1 MIRLLFLT
9 FYIIGFSSLLAQ
21 QEDVKFGR
29 ITTKDGLS
37 HNIVTAVIQD
47 GRGFMWFATQD
58 GLNRYDGYNFIRYK
72 PNPFDS
78 VSLTNNRITALV
90 YDPRGLI
97 WVGTSAGLNI
107 YNIENKTFVS
117 LASLAGAS
125 LSASKL
131 YVQALCRDSIGY
143 VWVGTR
149 DGGLTRISIN
159 NNNLQSIQVK
169 HYSHKNK
176 NDKSLSSNNVT
187 AVMQDASG
195 YLWVG
200 TDAGLNLYNPRTE
213 EISRVLNGTKN
224 GERLSNHYITSLCE
238 DFKGDVWVG
247 TLSGLQRLM
256 VNESDAKNLQIKAQL
271 FFANAKKHGAISNN
285 TIRCIFEDNDGLL
298 WVGTESGLNV
308 VDLHTIKDSTFHFK
322 KYFSDP
328 LKDHSLSHNRI
339 NKITQDE
346 AGMNWIATDRGI
358 SKYDKLKQS
367 LQYFSLEQYWDN
379 TTHSINVWAFCED
392 DKGVSWVG
400 TEKGLCRID
409 RKMRRSFKVQNGEV
423 DEVYALCFD
432 TKRRVL
438 VGTNRGIFVAN
449 KINDS
454 IYTLMPFELP
464 NLSKFTAPIYSIL
477 CDSKGNIWFGGKE
490 GMMVLDAAE
499 KKASYYSYNVNNFK
513 GIGKGSVNCIF
524 EDAKHQM
531 WMGMNGSG
539 LHKVIN
545 PNNIHQLQFLK
556 ITHEKSVAHSLN
568 NDVILCIEEY
578 PSGYLWLGT
587 YGGGINRYDV
597 ASGKTTHFTEQEG
610 LSNNVVYG
618 ILKDKASNQLWVST
632 NKGLC
637 RFNPATGKFRTF
649 AEEDGLQSNEFNK
662 GAFYQ
667 SKSGEFYFGGIN
679 GFNVFHPAEVKLNKV
694 PPRIALIGLL
704 LSSKLIEPG
713 NGSLITKDISE
724 LELIEIPYVDN
735 AITLRFTGMH
745 YTSPENNRYKYM
757 LEGFVDDWQDIGNK
771 REVSFTNLD
780 PGIYVFKVKAM
791 NSDGI
796 ESAYAATLKIIINPP
811 FWMTWWFRGFA
822 IAIIL
827 AIVLGVY
834 YSRVAIINTQKRVLE
849 YKVQQRTEEVVQKR
863 AEIEEQKEKLEIEKN
878 KTEQLLLNILP
889 AETAKE
895 LLTTGRAAPR
905 HYRMVTVMFADFK
918 GFTQIAERLRPVEL
932 VAELD
937 KAFNA
942 FDDIA
947 EKHNIEKIKTSG
959 DAYMAA
965 GGVPIRNKT
974 NPVDCI
980 LAAMRMQAFMKD
992 AQMRAPDD
1000 APIWELR
1007 IGLHT
1012 GEIIAGVV
1020 GKKKFAYDIWGD
1032 TVNTASRME
1041 SASVPGCINISGTT
1055 YNMVSDYFDCEY
1067 RGKIPVKNKGD
1078 IDMYFVTGIKAE
1090 LSKDKLGQIPNITFQ
1105 ELHHFNV
1112 YSKLNYNKVKQFV
1125 MAKLEKELPENLYY
1139 HGPHHTRDVLQA
1151 AERLGRAEG
1160 LDPEE
1165 LMLVKM
1171 AALLHD
1177 AGFLNKYW
1185 SNEPEGVKFAK
1196 ELLPDYGFTDSQID
1210 IIEGMIMATR
1220 IPQKPTNH
1228 LEEIICDAD
1237 LDYLGRE
1244 DFEKISSTLQQE
1256 LIDYGGIKGAE
1267 DWDPIQVKFL
1277 GAHKYF
1283 TKTAIATRDA
1293 QKQKYLEGIKRRMSQ
1308 K

>member
-1 MIRLLFLT
+1 MKRLLFLT
-9 FYIIGFSSLLAQ
+9 FYIIGLSSLFAQ

-29 ITTKDGLS
+29 ITSKDGLS
-37 HNIVTAVIQD
+37 HNTVTSVIQD

-107 YNIENKTFVS
+107 YNIENNTFVS
-117 LASLAGAS
+117 LASLAGES

-149 DGGLTRISIN
+149 DGGLTRLSIN

-169 HYSHKNK
+169 HYGRNV
-176 NDKSLSSNNVT
+176 LSSDNVT

-195 YLWVG
+195 YVWIG
-200 TDAGLNLYNPRTE
+200 TDNGLNLFNPRTE
-213 EISRVLNGTKN
+213 QMSRVLNGKKY
-224 GERLSNHYITSLCE
+224 GEKLANNYITSLCE

-247 TLSGLQRLM
+247 TLNGLHRVM
-256 VNESDAKNLQIKAQL
+256 VNESDSKNLKITSQL
-271 FFANAKKHGAISNN
+271 FTASIGKSRSISNN
-285 TIRCIFEDNDGLL
+285 SIRCIFEDNDGLL
-298 WVGTESGLNV
+298 WIGTEYGLNV
-308 VDLHTIKDSTFHFK
+308 VDLHNTVANDTVFHFK

-346 AGMNWIATDRGI
+346 AGINWIATDRGI
-358 SKYDKLKQS
+358 SKYDKLKQN
-367 LQYFSLEQYWDN
+367 LQYFSMEQYWDN

-392 DKGVSWVG
+392 NKGISWVG

-409 RKMRRSFKVQNGEV
+409 RKKRRSFKVASAENREILSLSI
-423 DEVYALCFD
+423 DHKDRL
-432 TKRRVL
+432 L
-438 VGTNRGIFVAN
+438 VGTNRGIYYAN
-449 KINDS
+449 KISDS
-454 IYTLMPFELP
+454 IYSLKPFELP
-464 NLSKFTAPIYSIL
+464 KYKKFTDAIYSIL
-477 CDSKGNIWFGGKE
+477 CDSKGNVWFGGKE
-490 GMMVLDAAE
+490 GLMVLSADN
-499 KKASYYSYNVNNFK
+499 KTASYYTYSINNFK
-513 GIGKGSVNCIF
+513 GIGKGAINCIF
-524 EDAKHQM
+524 EDANHNI
-531 WMGMNGSG
+531 WIGMNGSG

-545 PNNIHQLQFLK
+545 PSDIHKLQFLK
-556 ITHEKSVAHSLN
+556 ITHEKSVSHSLN

-578 PSGYLWLGT
+578 PVGYLWLGT
-587 YGGGINRYDV
+587 YGGGLNRYDI
-597 ASGKTTHFTEQEG
+597 ASGKTTHFTEQDG

-618 ILKDKASNQLWVST
+618 VLKDKASMQLWVST
-632 NKGLC
+632 NKGLS
-637 RFNPATGKFRTF
+637 RFDPSTRKFRSF
-649 AEEDGLQSNEFNK
+649 SEEDGLQSNEFNK
-662 GAFYQ
+662 GAYYA

-679 GFNVFHPAEVKLNKV
+679 GFNVFYPAEVKLNKV
-694 PPRIALIGLL
+694 PPRIAIIGLL
-704 LSSKLIEPG
+704 LSNKLIEPG
-713 NGSLITKDISE
+713 ANSLISKDISA

-780 PGIYVFKVKAM
+780 PGVYVFKVKSM
-791 NSDGI
+791 NSDGV
-796 ESAYAATLKIIINPP
+796 ESVHAATLKIIINPP
-811 FWMTWWFRGFA
+811 FWMTWWFRAFA

-834 YSRVAIINTQKRVLE
+834 YSRVAIIKTQKRVLE

-918 GFTQIAERLRPVEL
+918 GFTQIAERLRPAEL

-992 AQMRAPDD
+992 AQMRAPEE
-1000 APIWELR
+1000 APIWELK

-1041 SASVPGCINISGTT
+1041 SASVPGQINISGTT
-1055 YNMVSDYFDCEY
+1055 YNMVNDYFDCEY
-1067 RGKIPVKNKGD
+1067 RGKIPVKNKGE
-1078 IDMYFVTGIKAE
+1078 IDMYFVKGIKAE
-1090 LSKDKLGQIPNITFQ
+1090 LSKDRLGQIPNIAFQ

-1151 AERLGRAEG
+1151 AERIGKAEG

-1185 SNEPEGVKFAK
+1185 SNEPEGVKFAR
-1196 ELLPDYGFTDSQID
+1196 EILPSYGFTDSQID

-1220 IPQKPTNH
+1220 IPQNPTNH

-1256 LIDYGGIKGAE
+1256 LIDYGGIKSAE
-1267 DWDPIQVKFL
+1267 DWDPIQVKFIS
-1277 GAHKYF
+1277 AHKYF
-1283 TKTAIATRDA
+1283 TKTALATRDT
-1293 QKQKYLEGIKRRMSQ
+1293 QKQKYLEAIKKRMAE